1 MEVDLSMPQIDN
13 NPSHYKNIAKEMFY
27 RYGIF
32 LIFVG
37 MVIFFTL
44 MNPRFLSINNLRL
57 ILYQA
62 APMGIATIGVI
73 FVLVIA
79 GIDLSL
85 AQNMFL
91 TAMVV
96 GTSLEWL
103 GTQGI
108 VGSIHGYLILF
119 TIAIITGGLVGA
131 LNGFI
136 IAKFGLIPFIV
147 TLATTGICRS
157 LGLVLSGSK
166 GLNVELLSPISNGQF
181 FGIPIIVIV
190 WLFMLFLG
198 DFVLRRTSFGVKLM
212 AIGNDA
218 TAAQK
223 IGIDVKRHTLFVYII
238 CGAMAGLGSILEA
251 GQVQSVAI
259 NFASGHEFLVISAA
273 VLGGT
278 SLFGGKGSVF
288 PGAVIGMLL
297 VTTIFNGMSIMNA
310 SPYSYTIVRGLVIFL
325 AVMVDSVNYKGELR

>member
-1 MEVDLSMPQIDN
+1 MEIDLSMQAVEN
-13 NPSHYKNIAKEMFY
+13 NSSQFKNNARGVFY
-27 RYGIF
+27 RYGIV
-32 LIFVG
+32 LIFIG
-37 MVIFFTL
+37 MVLFFTI
-44 MNPRFLSINNLRL
+44 MNPRFLSIDNLRL
-57 ILYQA
+57 ILSQA

-91 TAMVV
+91 TAMVA
-96 GTSLEWL
+96 GASLEWFRSQAML
-103 GTQGI
+103 G
-108 VGSIHGYLILF
+108 SFSSYLLLF
-119 TIAIITGGLVGA
+119 VIAIVTGGLVGA
-131 LNGFI
+131 FNGFI
-136 IAKFGLIPFIV
+136 IAKFKIVPFIV

-166 GLNVELLSPISNGQF
+166 GYSVDQLSPISNGRF
-181 FGIPIIVIV
+181 FEIPIIVIV
-190 WLFMLFLG
+190 WVVMLFLC
-198 DFVLRRTSFGVKLM
+198 DFILRRTAFGLRLM
-212 AIGNDA
+212 AVGNDSN
-218 TAAQK
+218 AAQR
-223 IGIDVKRHTLFVYII
+223 IGIDVKRHTLLVYII

-278 SLFGGKGSVF
+278 SLFGGKGSVL
-288 PGAVIGMLL
+288 PGAVIGILL

-310 SPYSYTIVRGLVIFL
+310 SPYSYTIVRGIVIFL

>member
-1 MEVDLSMPQIDN
+1 MEKELSMPPIEN
-13 NPSHYKNIAKEMFY
+13 NPSHYKDIAKAVFY

-32 LIFVG
+32 LIFIG
-37 MVIFFTL
+37 MVVFFTF
-44 MNPRFLSINNLRL
+44 MNPRFLSIENLRL
-57 ILYQA
+57 ILSQA

-96 GTSLEWL
+96 GVSLEWL
-103 GTQGI
+103 QTLGI
-108 VGSIHGYLILF
+108 LGSFSGYMILF
-119 TIAIITGGLVGA
+119 AIALITGGLVGA
-131 LNGFI
+131 FNGFI
-136 IAKFGLIPFIV
+136 IAKFGIVPFIV

-166 GLNVELLSPISNGQF
+166 GFNVDQLSPISNGRF
-181 FGIPIIVIV
+181 FEIPIIVIV
-190 WLFMLFLG
+190 WVFMLFLC
-198 DFVLRRTSFGVKLM
+198 DFVLRRTVFGLRLM
-212 AIGNDA
+212 AVGNDA
-218 TAAQK
+218 TAAQR

-310 SPYSYTIVRGLVIFL
+310 SPYSYTIVRGIVIFL